1 MEQRAENGDLERFC
15 QGISPRGLS
24 PCTFPATVHCAN
36 RQRLSPLRTPSPGGT
51 SRSRRLLQ
59 KCQAHRSAQCAR
71 APGNQCDFSCKSFCH
86 FFSVYQVAPI
96 LSFQVVARKH
106 FVPPYPDV
114 VLFRLRWGE
123 HPQSDRT
130 TRSLLSVYL
139 IHQTTPVVSLFNRS
153 VHWFQ
158 TDGTVYSPLCALVS
172 ARNSQPAA
180 PLRDCVLAHLF
191 IRP

>member
-1 MEQRAENGDLERFC
+1 VHFSGDSALREPAASFTAENSFSR
-15 QGISPRGLS
+15 RYV
-24 PCTFPATVHCAN
+24 TVTRAPPEMPG
-36 RQRLSPLRTPSPGGT
+36 SPLGPVRPCPRQSM
-51 SRSRRLLQ
+51 RLFLQ
-59 KCQAHRSAQCAR
+59 I
-71 APGNQCDFSCKSFCH
+71 F
-86 FFSVYQVAPI
+86 
-96 LSFQVVARKH
+96 LSFLFSLSSCSYPFIQVVARKH